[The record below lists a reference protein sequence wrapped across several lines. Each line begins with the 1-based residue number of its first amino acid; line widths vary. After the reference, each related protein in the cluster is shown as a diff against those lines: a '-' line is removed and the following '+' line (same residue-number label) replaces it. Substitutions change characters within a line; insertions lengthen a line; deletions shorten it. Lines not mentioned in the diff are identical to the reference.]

1 MIISTIA
8 TALIQCR
15 ARTQAGWITFVVVAV
30 ARSSLTV
37 RVDMALPVGSSYQFI
52 RREPGSRYCHVA
64 IQSMHGEHFGHKK
77 ASRVAPARR
86 LTHPVGTMQGR
97 AGVRTPASARY
108 RPHESRRSTD

>member
-8 TALIQCR
+8 TALVQCR

-64 IQSMHGEHFGHKK
+64 IQSIHCEHCGQKK

-86 LTHPVGTMQGR
+86 LARPCWDARELGGR
-97 AGVRTPASARY
+97 HQHGIDHMNHAVR
-108 RPHESRRSTD
+108 